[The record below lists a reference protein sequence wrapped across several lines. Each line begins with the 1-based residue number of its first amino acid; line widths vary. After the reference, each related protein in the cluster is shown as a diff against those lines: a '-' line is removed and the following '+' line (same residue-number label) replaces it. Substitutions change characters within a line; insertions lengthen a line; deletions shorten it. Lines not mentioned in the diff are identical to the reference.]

1 MAMTDFLVDSVAE
14 FVFTLK
20 LRRILFVVKFQAF
33 TMNSNDRICDGVC
46 F

>member
-1 MAMTDFLVDSVAE
+1 MAMADFLVDSVAE
-14 FVFTLK
+14 SVFTLK

-33 TMNSNDRICDGVC
+33 TMNSNDRICDRVC